1 MTSSKVLRNCA
12 IMPVQLRNYIYGF
25 FLKMDLDDPAQLRN
39 ELSRLYRALEESESK
54 TKQLQKTNEKLKTD
68 LEIYS

>member
-1 MTSSKVLRNCA
+1 
-12 IMPVQLRNYIYGF
+12 
-25 FLKMDLDDPAQLRN
+25 MDLDDPAQLRH

-54 TKQLQKTNEKLKTD
+54 TKQIQKTNEKLKTD